1 MSIPLIASAGFTSE
15 EKFVLEAIQ
24 NLHAVTVLLYDGPGK
39 VRSAQTLRRSKREIV
54 EKLQRV
60 NNLLYD
66 KDTTYPIEKFC
77 RKRSIALFDIE
88 QLCAK
93 CIFDL
98 GTTK

>member
-1 MSIPLIASAGFTSE
+1 MSIPLVASAGFTSE
-15 EKFVLEAIQ
+15 KALVLETIH

-39 VRSAQTLRRSKREIV
+39 VRSAQTLHRSKREIV

-60 NNLLYD
+60 NYLLYD
-66 KDTTYPIEKFC
+66 QDTTYRMENYCK
-77 RKRSIALFDIE
+77 KQSIALSDIE